1 MRGFAYLKLVLP
13 LNGIQIHDTK
23 RKIVFPNIKN
33 KFRFVTVSL
42 LLASLVTVIS
52 SASATPDPDDLGFSL
67 NVAACENRGAEWEP
81 AFTEYRI
88 NTSPGEPWIGD
99 VPISTRQGDTVE
111 ITVALNWDPGTDDC
125 GESFGVGPTGTYDA
139 AFVFPFDYLVLSS
152 TSTVGG
158 STGETFDSNSFD
170 LPTDTPVGIGLVTYQ
185 LTWTPAT

>member
-1 MRGFAYLKLVLP
+1 VLP

-52 SASATPDPDDLGFSL
+52 SASATPAPDDLSKDLGFSL
-67 NVAACENRGAEWEP
+67 DVAACENRGAEWEP
-81 AFTEYRI
+81 AFTEYKI
-88 NTSPGEPWIGD
+88 NTSEGVPWIGD

-111 ITVALNWDPGTDDC
+111 ITVALNWDPGTNDC
-125 GESFGVGPTGTYDA
+125 GESFGVAQTGTYDA
-139 AFVFPFDYLVLSS
+139 AFVFPLTYTVSSS

-158 STGETFDSNSFD
+158 LTVETFDSNSFD
-170 LPTDTPVGIGLVTYQ
+170 LPADTPEGIGLVRYQ